1 MEHHNIDVHP
11 IPKESIPRFIN
22 EPWITDPSLQLIQEK
37 GYDPNP
43 LPDPDNI
50 RVYIP
55 MDICKES
62 ILRRLSFII
71 NRYGAATEANE
82 MDYAYDVVNLIAQI
96 EIYDQIWFIRHMPKE
111 GKHSVEAIE
120 LVKEFV
126 SKLEEIEEGD
136 SEMFPYTTI
145 EKLKKEFIETVR
157 DHNEAMEYIDSC
169 GCFTEICNECDVK
182 EVLSID

>member
-1 MEHHNIDVHP
+1 MNHHSLDVHP
-11 IPKESIPRFIN
+11 IPKESTPRFIN
-22 EPWITDPSLQLIQEK
+22 EPWMIDPSLQWIQETECN
-37 GYDPNP
+37 PNP
-43 LPDPDNI
+43 LPEPDNI

-82 MDYAYDVVNLIAQI
+82 MDYAYDVVNLISQI

-111 GKHSVEAIE
+111 GKHSLEAIE

-126 SKLEEIEEGD
+126 AKLEEIEEGD

-145 EKLKKEFIETVR
+145 EKLKKEFIETVTA
-157 DHNEAMEYIDSC
+157 HE
-169 GCFTEICNECDVK
+169 K
-182 EVLSID
+182 